1 MPRKD
6 EKSLENRWR
15 AAQQQF
21 TKAQKAAESRTH
33 ATALDNLAKR
43 AALCTQWEQ
52 AILAGSAIEP
62 DTVEAEW
69 AALPVLAGAYMSA
82 IQQRFS
88 QALKRPDDTTLSGNL
103 AAQQAACLKLEVLL
117 ELDSPGDC
125 QAERMAYKVER
136 LDAALKKEL
145 GAQDSPEDLLLSAL
159 ATGAVPAETAG
170 AIERRI
176 GDCLARFKQR
186 T

>member
-1 MPRKD
+1 
-6 EKSLENRWR
+6 
-15 AAQQQF
+15 
-21 TKAQKAAESRTH
+21 
-33 ATALDNLAKR
+33 
-43 AALCTQWEQ
+43 
-52 AILAGSAIEP
+52 
-62 DTVEAEW
+62 
-69 AALPVLAGAYMSA
+69 
-82 IQQRFS
+82 
-88 QALKRPDDTTLSGNL
+88 
-103 AAQQAACLKLEVLL
+103 
-117 ELDSPGDC
+117 
-125 QAERMAYKVER
+125 MAYKVER